1 MCCAVLARHSC
12 LKLGAGQPSL
22 NTCVVTM
29 PPKKRNC
36 APALSVRHL
45 SESQDDDIELHDE
58 SSDSEFDDDPVSRQ
72 IGRDAAR
79 DTLGPRS
86 REHYARY
93 QNAMVSWASKQNLS
107 LSVEKR
113 YKVHVPFSYRL
124 VATYLDFLKQK
135 KIPWPHNPSMM
146 KQYSTGLILAVI
158 SSIKDAYRIEEMPI
172 QDEIDTLMSNF
183 YKAYCKFIGREKM
196 LGRYP
201 LKVGRSAISISAFK
215 IISQKLFQMVCGR
228 SWNAQICVW
237 PYWNLIGT
245 VLSRAE
251 RVGHALVD
259 HLSLKED
266 MLLFDLSTSK
276 TDPTGIL
283 SYAKCIASNPFEPFS
298 DVFLGLAIL
307 FFCRHANSDDRLFSY
322 ADMPATATIYL
333 KQVLDSLT
341 PVEEM
346 ELGCSKD
353 LVGLHTA
360 KKTGCSK
367 LYDNE
372 CTVSVAIEKRCDHN
386 LHGAQG
392 AYIGDLPGNDAFNA
406 RILAGLPF
414 GKDEFAA
421 KPCHFDGMP
430 QHLWADIPW
439 SSLIRGYEKFSASS
453 KSAMPLFLAAIIHHE
468 QFIRHRLS
476 GGGGHPIL
484 FSPLFTVHK
493 RLFDLLRPYIKLG
506 LCESEMTTTGVP
518 LASKTHATVHR
529 IDIRLANIETAMQR
543 LNLLPPS
550 MPQVASLSCSHESQI
565 ETKLDKMLEVLTAMT
580 SSSVGGQ
587 YLNLKAPAPV
597 WEIGYLP
604 TDFRIASLSVEQ
616 LWRSWHVATPSGP
629 ALQAIC
635 GKMLPAGENRN
646 NDIRQLSR
654 YFKVVQCIRG
664 PSKVVAENVEEYF
677 AALWKQCEDL
687 AQNCEILLGSAHQG
701 AGTFY
706 NCICSNKAF
715 KEALLSPSR
724 SNVVIVA
731 QSSSLIAVPVN
742 AKNGVYFTAC
752 RERASALH
760 APPRQ
765 ELSITPNSI
774 SSLSMQD
781 LRESDRSQSQ
791 IAPSAA
797 VFNER
802 FEVFDPSLLTN
813 YQLASLSVEQLW
825 RAWHVATPSSPALK
839 HIRGKMITGENRIND
854 IRQLSRY
861 SRVVDFITGTSK
873 IPYRV
878 SSENV
883 EQYFADLWNQCN
895 DIAFEHEMIIGS
907 THQSAGTFY
916 QNVCANKAVKE
927 AFLSP
932 TRTVFIFA
940 ACQ

>member
-1 MCCAVLARHSC
+1 
-12 LKLGAGQPSL
+12 
-22 NTCVVTM
+22 M
-29 PPKKRNC
+29 PPKKKTC
-36 APALSVRHL
+36 APALSVR
-45 SESQDDDIELHDE
+45 QDDDSDDIHDE
-58 SSDSEFDDDPVSRQ
+58 SSDSEIDDDPVSRQ

-86 REHYARY
+86 REHYARF
-93 QNAMVSWASKQNLS
+93 QNAMVSWARKQNLS
-107 LSVEKR
+107 LSAEKR
-113 YKVHVPFSYRL
+113 YKVHVPFSYRF

-135 KIPWPHNPSMM
+135 KIPWPHNPSMT
-146 KQYSTGLILAVI
+146 KQYSTGSILAVI
-158 SSIKDAYRIEEMPI
+158 SAIKDAYRIEETPI
-172 QDEIDTLMSNF
+172 QDEIETLMSNF

-201 LKVGRSAISISAFK
+201 LKVGRSAISISSFK
-215 IISQKLFQMVCGR
+215 LISQKLFQMHCGR
-228 SWNAQICVW
+228 SWNAQICMW

-259 HLSLKED
+259 HLSMKED
-266 MLLFDLSTSK
+266 MILLDLSTSK

-307 FFCRHANSDDRLFSY
+307 FFCRHANSDNRLFSY

-346 ELGCSKD
+346 DLGCSKD

-386 LHGAQG
+386 LHGSQG

-430 QHLWADIPW
+430 QNLWADIPW
-439 SSLIRGYEKFSASS
+439 KSLIKGYEKFPASS

-484 FSPLFTVHK
+484 FSPLFTIHK

-529 IDIRLANIETAMQR
+529 IDMRLANIETAMQR

-550 MPQVASLSCSHESQI
+550 MPQDALSSCSHESQI
-565 ETKLDKMLEVLTAMT
+565 ESKLDKVLEVLTTMT
-580 SSSVGGQ
+580 SSSAGGQ
-587 YLNLKAPAPV
+587 YLHLKAPAPV

-604 TDFRIASLSVEQ
+604 NTFRIASLSVEQ
-616 LWRSWHVATPSGP
+616 LWRAWHVATSSGP

-654 YFKVVQCIRG
+654 YSKVVQCIRG

-687 AQNCEILLGSAHQG
+687 AQDSGILLGSAHQG

-706 NCICSNKAF
+706 NCICSNKAL

-742 AKNGVYFTAC
+742 ARNGVYFTAC

-760 APPRQ
+760 ALPQQ
-765 ELSITPNSI
+765 ELSIASRSSI
-774 SSLSMQD
+774 SMQLPIASRSSISMQ
-781 LRESDRSQSQ
+781 LPIASRSSTSMQLSRETNQSQSQ

-797 VFNER
+797 VCR
-802 FEVFDPSLLTN
+802 YPTPEVFDPSLLTN
-813 YQLASLSVEQLW
+813 FQLASFSVEQLW

-839 HIRGKMITGENRIND
+839 HICGKMITGKNRIND

-861 SRVVDFITGTSK
+861 TRVVDFITGTSK

-883 EQYFADLWNQCN
+883 EQYFSDLWDQCN
-895 DIAFEHEMIIGS
+895 DIANEHGMILGS

-916 QNVCANKAVKE
+916 GNVIANNVVKK

-932 TRTVFIFA
+932 TRAVSIVA

>member
-1 MCCAVLARHSC
+1 M
-12 LKLGAGQPSL
+12 
-22 NTCVVTM
+22 
-29 PPKKRNC
+29 
-36 APALSVRHL
+36 
-45 SESQDDDIELHDE
+45 DDTELHDE
-58 SSDSEFDDDPVSRQ
+58 SSDSEIDDDPISRE
-72 IGRDAAR
+72 IGRHAAR
-79 DTLGPRS
+79 DTLGARS

-93 QNAMVSWASKQNLS
+93 QNAMVSWALKQNLS
-107 LSVEKR
+107 LSAEKR
-113 YKVHVPFSYRL
+113 YKTHVPFSYRL

-135 KIPWPHNPSMM
+135 EIPWPHNPAMT
-146 KQYSTGLILAVI
+146 KHYSTGLILAVI
-158 SSIKDAYRIEEMPI
+158 SAIKDAYRIEEMPI
-172 QDEIDTLMSNF
+172 QVEIDTLMSNF

-215 IISQKLFQMVCGR
+215 MVSKKLFQMNSGR
-228 SWNAQICVW
+228 NWNAQICVS

-251 RVGHALVD
+251 RVGNALVD
-259 HLSLKED
+259 HLSTKED

-276 TDPTGIL
+276 TDPTGML

-307 FFCRHANSDDRLFSY
+307 FCCRHANSDDRLFSY
-322 ADMPATATIYL
+322 ADMPATASIYL

-341 PVEEM
+341 PAEEM
-346 ELGCSKD
+346 ELGCAKE

-386 LHGAQG
+386 LHGSQG

-406 RILAGLPF
+406 RVLAGLPF

-430 QHLWADIPW
+430 PNLWASIPW
-439 SSLIRGYEKFSASS
+439 KSIIRGYETFSASS

-493 RLFDLLRPYIKLG
+493 HFFDLLRPYIKFG

-529 IDIRLANIETAMQR
+529 IDVRLANIEKAMQR
-543 LNLLPPS
+543 LNLLPTT
-550 MPQVASLSCSHESQI
+550 MPQVASLSCSHENLI
-565 ETKLDKMLEVLTAMT
+565 ELKLDKVLEVLTAMSI
-580 SSSVGGQ
+580 SSAGGQ
-587 YLNLKAPAPV
+587 HLHLKAPTPV

-604 TDFRIASLSVEQ
+604 TEFRIASLSVEQ
-616 LWRSWHVATPSGP
+616 LWRAWHVATPSGP
-629 ALQAIC
+629 ALQGIC

-654 YFKVVQCIRG
+654 YSKVVRCIKG
-664 PSKVVAENVEEYF
+664 PSKVSAENIEDYF

-687 AQNCEILLGSAHQG
+687 ARDHGMQLGSTHQG

-706 NCICSNKAF
+706 NCICANKAV

-724 SNVVIVA
+724 GVVSIVA
-731 QSSSLIAVPVN
+731 QSSSLTAVPVN
-742 AKNGVYFTAC
+742 ATNGIYFAAS
-752 RERASALH
+752 RERSCALH
-760 APPRQ
+760 VPQHEASTISRVAIQPPQ
-765 ELSITPNSI
+765 DAEHSH
-774 SSLSMQD
+774 SLFASTAAA
-781 LRESDRSQSQ
+781 SDGCHQTTRSLMTD
-791 IAPSAA
+791 
-797 VFNER
+797 F
-802 FEVFDPSLLTN
+802 
-813 YQLASLSVEQLW
+813 QLASLSVEQLW

-839 HIRGKMITGENRIND
+839 NIRGKMLAGKRRVND

-861 SRVVDFITGTSK
+861 SRVVEFITGPSK
-873 IPYRV
+873 VPHGI
-878 SSENV
+878 SAEKV
-883 EQYFADLWNQCN
+883 EEYFTDLWAQCK
-895 DIAFEHEMIIGS
+895 DTASEHGMDLGS
-907 THQSAGTFY
+907 THQGASTFY
-916 QNVCANKAVKE
+916 NNVNANKVVK
-927 AFLSP
+927 AALLSL
-932 TRTVFIFA
+932 TRL
-940 ACQ
+940 ACIVAGCQ

>member
-1 MCCAVLARHSC
+1 M
-12 LKLGAGQPSL
+12 
-22 NTCVVTM
+22 
-29 PPKKRNC
+29 
-36 APALSVRHL
+36 
-45 SESQDDDIELHDE
+45 
-58 SSDSEFDDDPVSRQ
+58 
-72 IGRDAAR
+72 
-79 DTLGPRS
+79 
-86 REHYARY
+86 
-93 QNAMVSWASKQNLS
+93 
-107 LSVEKR
+107 
-113 YKVHVPFSYRL
+113 
-124 VATYLDFLKQK
+124 
-135 KIPWPHNPSMM
+135 
-146 KQYSTGLILAVI
+146 
-158 SSIKDAYRIEEMPI
+158 
-172 QDEIDTLMSNF
+172 
-183 YKAYCKFIGREKM
+183 
-196 LGRYP
+196 
-201 LKVGRSAISISAFK
+201 
-215 IISQKLFQMVCGR
+215 
-228 SWNAQICVW
+228 
-237 PYWNLIGT
+237 
-245 VLSRAE
+245 
-251 RVGHALVD
+251 
-259 HLSLKED
+259 
-266 MLLFDLSTSK
+266 
-276 TDPTGIL
+276 
-283 SYAKCIASNPFEPFS
+283 
-298 DVFLGLAIL
+298 
-307 FFCRHANSDDRLFSY
+307 
-322 ADMPATATIYL
+322 
-333 KQVLDSLT
+333 
-341 PVEEM
+341 
-346 ELGCSKD
+346 
-353 LVGLHTA
+353 VGLHTA

-386 LHGAQG
+386 LHGSQG
-392 AYIGDLPGNDAFNA
+392 VYIGDLPGNDAFNA

-430 QHLWADIPW
+430 QNLWADIPW
-439 SSLIRGYEKFSASS
+439 KSLIRGYENFSASS

-493 RLFDLLRPYIKLG
+493 RLFDLLRPYIKFG

-529 IDIRLANIETAMQR
+529 IDVRLANIETAIQR
-543 LNLLPPS
+543 LNLIPPS
-550 MPQVASLSCSHESQI
+550 MPQVAALSCLHENQI
-565 ETKLDKMLEVLTAMT
+565 ESKLDKLLEVLTAMT
-580 SSSVGGQ
+580 SSSAGGQ
-587 YLNLKAPAPV
+587 YLHLKAPAPV

-654 YFKVVQCIRG
+654 YSKVVQCIKG

-687 AQNCEILLGSAHQG
+687 AQDSGALLGSSHQG

-706 NCICSNKAF
+706 NCMCLNKSL

-765 ELSITPNSI
+765 ELSSTPI
-774 SSLSMQD
+774 SSLSMQ
-781 LRESDRSQSQ
+781 LPRESDRSQSQ

-813 YQLASLSVEQLW
+813 YQLASFSVEQLW

-883 EQYFADLWNQCN
+883 ELYFEDLWKQCI
-895 DIAFEHEMIIGS
+895 DIAVEHEMIIGS
-907 THQSAGTFY
+907 THQCAGTFY
-916 QNVCANKAVKE
+916 ANVCANKAVKE

>member
-1 MCCAVLARHSC
+1 MFKTGRWPT
-12 LKLGAGQPSL
+12 QP
-22 NTCVVTM
+22 CEVTM
-29 PPKKRNC
+29 PPKKKNC

-45 SESQDDDIELHDE
+45 PESQDDDIELHDE
-58 SSDSEFDDDPVSRQ
+58 SSDSEIDDDPVSRQ

-93 QNAMVSWASKQNLS
+93 QNAMVSWALKENLS
-107 LSVEKR
+107 LSAEKR
-113 YKVHVPFSYRL
+113 YKVHVPFSYRF

-135 KIPWPHNPSMM
+135 KIPWPHNPSMT

-158 SSIKDAYRIEEMPI
+158 SAIKDAYRIEETPI

-215 IISQKLFQMVCGR
+215 MISQKLFQMVCGR

-259 HLSLKED
+259 HLSMKED

-307 FFCRHANSDDRLFSY
+307 FFCRHANSDNRLFSY
-322 ADMPATATIYL
+322 ADMPATATVYL

-386 LHGAQG
+386 LHGSQG

-430 QHLWADIPW
+430 QNLWADIPW
-439 SSLIRGYEKFSASS
+439 KSLIRGYETFSASS

-529 IDIRLANIETAMQR
+529 IDIRLANIEAAMQR

-565 ETKLDKMLEVLTAMT
+565 ESKLDKMLEVLTAMT

-635 GKMLPAGENRN
+635 GKMLPAGDNRN

-724 SNVVIVA
+724 SNVVIVP

-742 AKNGVYFTAC
+742 ARNGVYFTAC

-760 APPRQ
+760 APHQQ
-765 ELSITPNSI
+765 EVSVGTT
-774 SSLSMQD
+774 SSLSMQVP
-781 LRESDRSQSQ
+781 RESDRSQSVLQ
-791 IAPSAA
+791 C
-797 VFNER
+797 
-802 FEVFDPSLLTN
+802 LM
-813 YQLASLSVEQLW
+813 SV
-825 RAWHVATPSSPALK
+825 LK
-839 HIRGKMITGENRIND
+839 YSIRH
-854 IRQLSRY
+854 
-861 SRVVDFITGTSK
+861 
-873 IPYRV
+873 
-878 SSENV
+878 
-883 EQYFADLWNQCN
+883 C
-895 DIAFEHEMIIGS
+895 
-907 THQSAGTFY
+907 
-916 QNVCANKAVKE
+916 
-927 AFLSP
+927 
-932 TRTVFIFA
+932 
-940 ACQ
+940 

>member
-1 MCCAVLARHSC
+1 
-12 LKLGAGQPSL
+12 
-22 NTCVVTM
+22 
-29 PPKKRNC
+29 
-36 APALSVRHL
+36 
-45 SESQDDDIELHDE
+45 
-58 SSDSEFDDDPVSRQ
+58 
-72 IGRDAAR
+72 
-79 DTLGPRS
+79 
-86 REHYARY
+86 
-93 QNAMVSWASKQNLS
+93 
-107 LSVEKR
+107 
-113 YKVHVPFSYRL
+113 
-124 VATYLDFLKQK
+124 
-135 KIPWPHNPSMM
+135 
-146 KQYSTGLILAVI
+146 
-158 SSIKDAYRIEEMPI
+158 
-172 QDEIDTLMSNF
+172 
-183 YKAYCKFIGREKM
+183 M

-201 LKVGRSAISISAFK
+201 LKVGRSAIPVAAFK
-215 IISQKLFQMVCGR
+215 MISQKLFQLNSGR
-228 SWNAQICVW
+228 NWNAQICVS

-251 RVGHALVD
+251 RVGNGLVD
-259 HLSLKED
+259 HLYTKED

-307 FFCRHANSDDRLFSY
+307 FFCRNANSDDRLFSY
-322 ADMPATATIYL
+322 ADMPATASVYL

-430 QHLWADIPW
+430 QNVWASIPW
-439 SSLIRGYEKFSASS
+439 KSLIRGYETFSASS

-493 RLFDLLRPYIKLG
+493 RLFDLLRPFIKFG

-518 LASKTHATVHR
+518 LASKSHATIHR
-529 IDIRLANIETAMQR
+529 IDVRLANIETAMQH

-550 MPQVASLSCSHESQI
+550 MPQVASLSCSHESRI
-565 ETKLDKMLEVLTAMT
+565 ESKLDKLLELLTAMT
-580 SSSVGGQ
+580 SSSSGGQ
-587 YLNLKAPAPV
+587 YLHLKAPAPV

-654 YFKVVQCIRG
+654 YFKVVQHIKG
-664 PSKVVAENVEEYF
+664 PSKVVAENLEEYF

-687 AQNCEILLGSAHQG
+687 AQDCGILLGSSHQG

-706 NCICSNKAF
+706 NCMCLNKAF

-724 SNVVIVA
+724 SVVVIVS
-731 QSSSLIAVPVN
+731 QCSSLIAVPVN
-742 AKNGVYFTAC
+742 ARNGVYFAAC

-760 APPRQ
+760 VPDPPQQ
-765 ELSITPNSI
+765 EPSITI
-774 SSLSMQD
+774 TSSLLMQPPQQT
-781 LRESDRSQSQ
+781 DRSPSRASALHVPYPPQPEPSITITSSLLMQPPQQTDRSPSQ
-791 IAPSAA
+791 IEPSAI
-797 VFNER
+797 
-802 FEVFDPSLLTN
+802 DSLTDFK
-813 YQLASLSVEQLW
+813 LASLSVEQLW
-825 RAWHVATPSSPALK
+825 RAWHVATPSCPAMK
-839 HIRGKMITGENRIND
+839 NICGKVFTGQNRVND

-861 SRVVDFITGTSK
+861 SRVVEFITGTYK
-873 IPYRV
+873 IPHGV
-878 SSENV
+878 SCNNV
-883 EQYFADLWNQCN
+883 EEYFTDLWVQCKDMASELGMN
-895 DIAFEHEMIIGS
+895 LGS
-907 THQSAGTFY
+907 THQGASTFY
-916 QNVCANKAVKE
+916 NNICANNAVKQKL
-927 AFLSP
+927 LSSS
-932 TRTVFIFA
+932 RIVSIVAHF
-940 ACQ
+940 Q

>member
-1 MCCAVLARHSC
+1 
-12 LKLGAGQPSL
+12 
-22 NTCVVTM
+22 
-29 PPKKRNC
+29 
-36 APALSVRHL
+36 
-45 SESQDDDIELHDE
+45 
-58 SSDSEFDDDPVSRQ
+58 
-72 IGRDAAR
+72 
-79 DTLGPRS
+79 
-86 REHYARY
+86 
-93 QNAMVSWASKQNLS
+93 
-107 LSVEKR
+107 
-113 YKVHVPFSYRL
+113 
-124 VATYLDFLKQK
+124 
-135 KIPWPHNPSMM
+135 
-146 KQYSTGLILAVI
+146 
-158 SSIKDAYRIEEMPI
+158 
-172 QDEIDTLMSNF
+172 
-183 YKAYCKFIGREKM
+183 
-196 LGRYP
+196 
-201 LKVGRSAISISAFK
+201 
-215 IISQKLFQMVCGR
+215 
-228 SWNAQICVW
+228 
-237 PYWNLIGT
+237 
-245 VLSRAE
+245 
-251 RVGHALVD
+251 
-259 HLSLKED
+259 
-266 MLLFDLSTSK
+266 
-276 TDPTGIL
+276 
-283 SYAKCIASNPFEPFS
+283 
-298 DVFLGLAIL
+298 
-307 FFCRHANSDDRLFSY
+307 
-322 ADMPATATIYL
+322 
-333 KQVLDSLT
+333 
-341 PVEEM
+341 
-346 ELGCSKD
+346 
-353 LVGLHTA
+353 
-360 KKTGCSK
+360 
-367 LYDNE
+367 
-372 CTVSVAIEKRCDHN
+372 
-386 LHGAQG
+386 
-392 AYIGDLPGNDAFNA
+392 
-406 RILAGLPF
+406 
-414 GKDEFAA
+414 
-421 KPCHFDGMP
+421 
-430 QHLWADIPW
+430 
-439 SSLIRGYEKFSASS
+439 
-453 KSAMPLFLAAIIHHE
+453 
-468 QFIRHRLS
+468 
-476 GGGGHPIL
+476 
-484 FSPLFTVHK
+484 
-493 RLFDLLRPYIKLG
+493 
-506 LCESEMTTTGVP
+506 MTTTGVP

-861 SRVVDFITGTSK
+861 SRVVEFITGTSK

-883 EQYFADLWNQCN
+883 EQYFADLWKQCN

-916 QNVCANKAVKE
+916 QHVSANKAVKE
-927 AFLSP
+927 AFLST
-932 TRTVFIFA
+932 TRAVSIVA